1 MSARPILLLPNGYGY
16 MVTNGSVKPPLDRE
30 TLRDVIDLSLWA
42 GQMLLH
48 NGAESQRV
56 EETVHRLGTGLGC
69 DWLDILVSP
78 NVIIATTSSGSEFRT
93 KVRRVIGMTV
103 NLGVVCAV
111 NEISRQVEQGT
122 MDRKAVRA
130 ELEWIDA
137 LERPYNRWLVAGM
150 VGVSCGAFSQLF
162 GGDAPIFFATWVAAT
177 IAMIIRQE
185 LTQRQF
191 NTYLTVIVTA
201 FIAGLSASLPTVFG
215 WLESADTTLAASV
228 LLLVPGVPLI
238 NAVEDIIKGHSVTGI
253 TRALMG
259 TLISLAIA
267 LGLLLAISLTGV
279 ESL

>member
-1 MSARPILLLPNGYGY
+1 
-16 MVTNGSVKPPLDRE
+16 MVTNTIEKPPLDRE
-30 TLRDVIDLSLWA
+30 TLRDVIDLALWA

-78 NVIIATTSSGSEFRT
+78 NAIIATTSSGIEFRT
-93 KVRRVIGMTV
+93 KVRRVVGMTV
-103 NLGVVCAV
+103 NLGVLCAI
-111 NEISRQVEQGT
+111 NEISRRVENGE

-130 ELEWIDA
+130 ELEWINT

-162 GGDAPIFFATWVAAT
+162 GGDAPIFFATWLAAT
-177 IAMIIRQE
+177 VAMIVRQE
-185 LTQRQF
+185 LSHRHF
-191 NTYLTVIVTA
+191 NTYLTVIATA
-201 FIAGLSASLPTVFG
+201 FVAGLLASLPRILGLLDNVDTV
-215 WLESADTTLAASV
+215 LAASV

-238 NAVEDIIKGHSVTGI
+238 NAGEDIIKGHSVTGL

>member
-1 MSARPILLLPNGYGY
+1 MA
-16 MVTNGSVKPPLDRE
+16 TNSIKPPLDHE
-30 TLRDVIDLSLWA
+30 TLRDVIDLALWA

-78 NVIIATTSSGSEFRT
+78 NAIIATTSSGNEFRT
-93 KVRRVIGMTV
+93 KVRRVVGMTV
-103 NLGVVCAV
+103 NLGVICDI
-111 NEISRQVEQGT
+111 NEISRRVELGE
-122 MDRKAVRA
+122 MNRHAVRA
-130 ELEWIDA
+130 QLEWIDK

-150 VGVSCGAFSQLF
+150 VGLSCGAFSQLF
-162 GGDAPIFFATWVAAT
+162 GGDAPIFLATWVAAT
-177 IAMIIRQE
+177 TAMIVRQQ
-185 LTQRQF
+185 LMFYRF
-191 NTYLTVIVTA
+191 NTYLTVIATA
-201 FIAGLSASLPTVFG
+201 FIAGLMASLPTVLG
-215 WLESADTTLAASV
+215 WQETADTTLAASV

>member
-1 MSARPILLLPNGYGY
+1 MA
-16 MVTNGSVKPPLDRE
+16 TNLEKTPLDHE
-30 TLRDVIDLSLWA
+30 TLRDVIDLTLWA
-42 GQMLLH
+42 GQMLLY

-78 NVIIATTSSGSEFRT
+78 NAIIATTSSGIEFRT
-93 KVRRVIGMTV
+93 KVRRVVGMTV
-103 NLGVVCAV
+103 NLSVVCAV
-111 NEISRQVEQGT
+111 NEISRRVELGE

-137 LERPYNRWLVAGM
+137 LDRPYNRWLVAGM
-150 VGVSCGAFSQLF
+150 VGMSCGAFSQLF
-162 GGDAPIFFATWVAAT
+162 GGNTADFFITWVAAT
-177 IAMIIRQE
+177 TAMIVRQE
-185 LTQRQF
+185 FMRRRF
-191 NTYLTVIVTA
+191 NMYLTVIATA
-201 FIAGLSASLPTVFG
+201 FVAGLLASLPTVLG
-215 WLESADTTLAASV
+215 WVGRGDTALAASV

-238 NAVEDIIKGHSVTGI
+238 NAAEDIIKGHSVTGI

-259 TLISLAIA
+259 SLISLAIA